1 MAQDILIVDDEADI
15 RTLTAGILQDEGYD
29 TREAAD
35 SQGALEALSAR
46 QPSLVLLDIWLQGS
60 ELDGLQIL
68 KRIKQNHPEIPVLMM
83 SGHGTVETAVTA
95 IKDGAYDFIEKP
107 FKADR
112 LLLNV
117 RRAVEAARL
126 RSENE
131 ELRLRAGS
139 SLDLIGASAAIRE
152 IQQVI
157 DRAAPSNSRI
167 LIFGPSGSGKEIVAR
182 NIHARSNRAD
192 GPFVIVNCAT
202 MAPDRVEMELF
213 GTEGDDG
220 SRRIGTFERAHGGTL
235 VLDEVSDMPLETQ
248 GKIVRVLQEQNFERV
263 GGSTRVQ
270 VNVRVISSTT
280 RDLQAEVAAGRFRED
295 LFYRLNVVPLTVP
308 ALADRREDI
317 RALTDHFMRQAAD
330 ATGQQSRRLGEDALA
345 ALQSYA
351 WPGNVRELRNVIERV
366 LILAP
371 GDNDTVLGTS
381 MLPTEFLD
389 GMKRSPIGGDEGYLA
404 KPLRDA
410 REDFEREYLNAQMSR
425 FNGNISRTAQFV
437 GMERSALHR
446 KLKSLGLTDEDR
458 GTS

>member
-1 MAQDILIVDDEADI
+1 MAQDILIVDDESDI
-15 RTLTAGILQDEGYD
+15 RTLTAGILEDEGYK

-35 SQGALEALSAR
+35 SQGALEALAAR
-46 QPSLVLLDIWLQGS
+46 RPSLVLLDIWLQGS
-60 ELDGLQIL
+60 DLDGLQIL
-68 KRIKQNHPEIPVLMM
+68 KKIKEDHPDLPVLMM

-107 FKADR
+107 FKSDR

-131 ELRLRAGS
+131 ELKLRVGS
-139 SLDLIGASAAIRE
+139 SLDLIGTSSAIKE
-152 IQQVI
+152 IQQI
-157 DRAAPSNSRI
+157 IERAAPSNSRI
-167 LIFGPSGSGKEIVAR
+167 LIHGPSGSGKEIVAR
-182 NIHARSNRAD
+182 NIHARSQRAEA
-192 GPFVIVNCAT
+192 PFVIVNCAT
-202 MAPDRVEMELF
+202 MAPERVETELF
-213 GTEGDDG
+213 GTEGEDG

-235 VLDEVSDMPLETQ
+235 VLDEVADMPLETQ

-263 GGSTRVQ
+263 GGTNRVQ
-270 VNVRVISSTT
+270 VDVRVISSTT
-280 RDLQAEVAAGRFRED
+280 RDLQAEVTAGKFRED

-330 ATGQQSRRLGEDALA
+330 ATGQQARRLSEDALA
-345 ALQSYA
+345 ALQSYD

-371 GDNDTVLGTS
+371 GDNDTMLGAS

-389 GMKRSPIGGDEGYLA
+389 GIRRGGISSDEGYLS
-404 KPLRDA
+404 KQLRDA
-410 REDFEREYLNAQMSR
+410 REDFEREYLSAQMSR
-425 FNGNISRTAQFV
+425 FGGNISKTAQFV

-446 KLKSLGLTDEDR
+446 KLKSLGLTEEDR
-458 GTS
+458 GAS

>member
-1 MAQDILIVDDEADI
+1 MAQDILIVDDESDI
-15 RTLTAGILQDEGYD
+15 RTLTAGILEDEGYK

-35 SQGALEALSAR
+35 SQGALEALAAR
-46 QPSLVLLDIWLQGS
+46 RPSLVLLDIWLQGS
-60 ELDGLQIL
+60 DLDGLQIL
-68 KRIKQNHPEIPVLMM
+68 KKIKENHPDLPVLMM

-107 FKADR
+107 FKSDR

-131 ELRLRAGS
+131 ELKLRVGS
-139 SLDLIGASAAIRE
+139 SLDLIGTSSAIKE
-152 IQQVI
+152 IQQI
-157 DRAAPSNSRI
+157 IERAAPSNSRI
-167 LIFGPSGSGKEIVAR
+167 LIHGPSGSGKEIVAR
-182 NIHARSNRAD
+182 NIHARSQRAD
-192 GPFVIVNCAT
+192 APFVIVNCAT
-202 MAPDRVEMELF
+202 MAPERVETELF
-213 GTEGDDG
+213 GTEGEDG

-235 VLDEVSDMPLETQ
+235 VLDEVADMPLETQ

-263 GGSTRVQ
+263 GGTYRVQ
-270 VNVRVISSTT
+270 VDVRVISSTT
-280 RDLQAEVAAGRFRED
+280 RDLQAEVTAGRFRED

-317 RALTDHFMRQAAD
+317 RALTDHFMHQAAD
-330 ATGQQSRRLGEDALA
+330 ATGQQARRLSEDALA
-345 ALQSYA
+345 ALQSYD

-371 GDNDTVLGTS
+371 GDNDMMLGAS

-389 GMKRSPIGGDEGYLA
+389 GIRRGGISSDEGYLS
-404 KPLRDA
+404 KQLRDA
-410 REDFEREYLNAQMSR
+410 REDFEREYLSAQMSR
-425 FNGNISRTAQFV
+425 FGGNISKTAQFV

-446 KLKSLGLTDEDR
+446 KLKSLGLTEEDR
-458 GTS
+458 GAS

>member
-15 RTLTAGILQDEGYD
+15 RTLTAGILEDEGYE

-68 KRIKQNHPEIPVLMM
+68 KQIKQNHPEIPVLMM

-139 SLDLIGASAAIRE
+139 SLDLIGTSSAMRE

-213 GTEGDDG
+213 GTEGDGG

-317 RALTDHFMRQAAD
+317 RDLTDHFMRQAAD
-330 ATGQQSRRLGEDALA
+330 ATGQQPRRLGEDALA

-371 GDNDTVLGTS
+371 GDNDTVLGAS

-458 GTS
+458 GAS

>member
-15 RTLTAGILQDEGYD
+15 RTLTAGILEDEGYE

-68 KRIKQNHPEIPVLMM
+68 KQIKQNHPEIPVLMM

-139 SLDLIGASAAIRE
+139 SLDLIGTSSAMRE

-213 GTEGDDG
+213 GTEGDGG

-317 RALTDHFMRQAAD
+317 RDLTDHFMRQAAD
-330 ATGQQSRRLGEDALA
+330 ATGQQPRRLGEDALA

-371 GDNDTVLGTS
+371 GDNDTVLGAS